1 MTEPV
6 KSIVVL
12 ISGSGSNLQALIDAQ
27 QAGQIP
33 AKIAGVLSNRADA
46 FGLERARQA
55 NIPVCVID
63 HKEFTDRE
71 SFDQKMVEA
80 IDGWQPDLVILAGFM
95 RILTDDFVRHYDGK
109 LLNIHPSLLPKY
121 KGLNT
126 HQRAIEAGETHHGC
140 SVHFVTPELDSGQII
155 AQARIAIEP
164 ADSSESLAAKVQKL
178 EHQLYPL
185 CAQWFCSGSLVY
197 TTQGLQLDGESVGPA
212 GKMIEI
218 Q

>member
-27 QAGQIP
+27 QAGKIP

-46 FGLERARQA
+46 FGLERAKKAQ
-55 NIPVCVID
+55 IPVHVID
-63 HKEFTDRE
+63 HRQFSDRL
-71 SFDQKMVEA
+71 SFDQEMIQV
-80 IDGWQPDLVILAGFM
+80 IDQWQPDLVILAGFM

-109 LLNIHPSLLPKY
+109 MLNVHPSLLPKY

-126 HQRAIEAGETHHGC
+126 HQRAIEAGDAFHGC
-140 SVHFVTPELDSGQII
+140 SVHFVSPELDSGQII
-155 AQARIAIEP
+155 AQARVAI
-164 ADSSESLAAKVQKL
+164 DSSDTPKSLADKVQAL

-185 CAQWFCSGSLVY
+185 CAQWFCSGQLIYKSDK
-197 TTQGLQLDGESVGPA
+197 LQLDDQILGPT
-212 GKMIEI
+212 GKMVTL
-218 Q
+218 